1 MTEELKAQ
9 LERFIRYSEAL
20 EEELKQLYKEMRDAD
35 NRCRAG
41 GDNSQESEKDVRS
54 D

>member
-1 MTEELKAQ
+1 MTEDLKAK
-9 LERFIRYSEAL
+9 LERFIKYSTAL

-35 NRCRAG
+35 NRCRVG
-41 GDNSQESEKDVRS
+41 GDNSQESEKDILP